1 MRCNVVSRKGEE
13 FVCHNR
19 NLARNKYEIQQNT
32 IRIHNLYEFGEAVT
46 IQGHS
51 KLTVLQANGIFM

>member
-1 MRCNVVSRKGEE
+1 
-13 FVCHNR
+13 VCHNR